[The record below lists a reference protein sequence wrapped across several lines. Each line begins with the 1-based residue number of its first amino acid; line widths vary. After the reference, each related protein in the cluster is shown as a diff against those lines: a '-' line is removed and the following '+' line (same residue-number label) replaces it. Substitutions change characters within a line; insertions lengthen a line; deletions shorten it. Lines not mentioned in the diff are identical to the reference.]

1 MKAPPLRPAAVTA
14 FPAPPIDVLPYTVM
28 EWEWFEAEL
37 AFGQVEGWMRDTTVE
52 GDRRKYRFEVQR
64 GHNGEPRAIVSACDP
79 ENSNPFDDR
88 DRGQDRSFLV
98 PWRGLK
104 GLPAGAQEKR
114 LRERALRIAAYLRD
128 VEREQQQFL
137 FRQFETAV
145 PVEIEQPKSGR
156 TYATHSGW
164 LIIRALGYAVPIQ
177 ARRLAADGSAGK
189 GLIVR
194 GCAP

>member
-114 LRERALRIAAYLRD
+114 LRSERFESPPICATWSASSSNSFSANSRP
-128 VEREQQQFL
+128 L
-137 FRQFETAV
+137 FRLKSNNLNPAGLTPRI
-145 PVEIEQPKSGR
+145 PVG
-156 TYATHSGW
+156 
-164 LIIRALGYAVPIQ
+164 
-177 ARRLAADGSAGK
+177 
-189 GLIVR
+189 
-194 GCAP
+194 